1 MRPVLPLLACV
12 PAAAALSCAA
22 RLEPGLVIFNR
33 LPWFESLAWSE
44 VVSNQSAALDFEY
57 LRWGGD
63 RDVFRAAHAMD
74 ARDVGLSHGDGLRLA
89 KTIREI
95 QHRSLP
101 RRKQRVVLWERSFSF
116 IEVPDVEEGRVA
128 WINFVEDPVARAT
141 RSWRGSAG
149 ELDRCV
155 AKKGAEHCVPCES
168 MTAWFCG
175 GGAMCDLA
183 GKGEAALVRAKLVLG
198 RDFSFVGVRERW
210 ADSLLV
216 LEKFVPHLFEGVAGV
231 ARARTPTSA
240 DFFFGGG
247 AGLAADLEPET
258 VRKIRDANGL
268 DAELYDHAVAHLEI
282 HAQACLGRPLVAAP
296 SPTERRP
303 LEPVAFPT
311 GLDDLA
317 PLPADGAKAG
327 ACYSGEEARRTAPKS
342 KGWFAKPK
350 GKGRKKQ
357 DDDDAAHCFRRRG
370 AARRAG
376 VGLVARLLKMHPMVH
391 GPGASLR
398 FFGGRDERHPLDY
411 AMHPSFA
418 LSKAQ
423 RRSSHVTFEAS
434 PEYGVR
440 PGALREIRALL
451 PDARLVFVL
460 REPVARAYDEFWA
473 HVRRGKLFR
482 RDKELFVCHGAEVVG
497 KEAATNAERLGGGPG
512 AVAPLRCARAR
523 VPPTVASPLVFD
535 AYARQLVFDAW
546 EPDRRA
552 VMKRAALNDS
562 LPLDWELGALND
574 NARGRVFA
582 RSLYAPQLAALFS
595 RFDRKQVHVLV
606 YEQLLAP
613 DTGPRVVAGLVKFLK
628 LKGLK
633 YQPDRIA
640 AAAKS
645 QEKRRYGDGAS
656 TNENGAVTNDY
667 RPLLRKTRRLLE
679 AFFTVDAELVK
690 RMLPDLQIPW

>member
-1 MRPVLPLLACV
+1 MR
-12 PAAAALSCAA
+12 
-22 RLEPGLVIFNR
+22 R
-33 LPWFESLAWSE
+33 
-44 VVSNQSAALDFEY
+44 
-57 LRWGGD
+57 
-63 RDVFRAAHAMD
+63 
-74 ARDVGLSHGDGLRLA
+74 
-89 KTIREI
+89 
-95 QHRSLP
+95 
-101 RRKQRVVLWERSFSF
+101 
-116 IEVPDVEEGRVA
+116 EEGR
-128 WINFVEDPVARAT
+128 
-141 RSWRGSAG
+141 G
-149 ELDRCV
+149 
-155 AKKGAEHCVPCES
+155 EHCVPCES

-317 PLPADGAKAG
+317 PLPALDGAKAG

-357 DDDDAAHCFRRRG
+357 DDDDAAHCFPSALGVG
-370 AARRAG
+370 ATRAG

-473 HVRRGKLFR
+473 HAPGKLFR
-482 RDKELFVCHGAEVVG
+482 RDKELFVCHGADVVG

-512 AVAPLRCARAR
+512 A
-523 VPPTVASPLVFD
+523 
-535 AYARQLVFDAW
+535 LVFDAW

-574 NARGRVFA
+574 NARGR
-582 RSLYAPQLAALFS
+582 LAALFS

-613 DTGPRVVAGLVKFLK
+613 DTGPGVVAGLVKFLK

-640 AAAKS
+640 ARPS
-645 QEKRRYGDGAS
+645 RRRSGA
-656 TNENGAVTNDY
+656 TATA
-667 RPLLRKTRRLLE
+667 RARTRT
-679 AFFTVDAELVK
+679 A
-690 RMLPDLQIPW
+690 P